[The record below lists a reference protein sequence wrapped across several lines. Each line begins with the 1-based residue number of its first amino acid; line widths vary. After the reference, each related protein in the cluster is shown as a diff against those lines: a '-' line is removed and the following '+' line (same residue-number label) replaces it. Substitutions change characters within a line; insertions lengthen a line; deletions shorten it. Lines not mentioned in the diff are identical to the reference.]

1 MGSTVRS
8 CVGERDGEG
17 VKLANVECCE
27 LGERT
32 GECEEGERERGEL
45 EASEMSAWLERDDSD
60 MIVTG
65 LEMFE

>member
-17 VKLANVECCE
+17 VKRVNVVCCE

-32 GECEEGERERGEL
+32 GEREEGERMRGEL
-45 EASEMSAWLERDDSD
+45 EVSEMSA
-60 MIVTG
+60 
-65 LEMFE
+65 